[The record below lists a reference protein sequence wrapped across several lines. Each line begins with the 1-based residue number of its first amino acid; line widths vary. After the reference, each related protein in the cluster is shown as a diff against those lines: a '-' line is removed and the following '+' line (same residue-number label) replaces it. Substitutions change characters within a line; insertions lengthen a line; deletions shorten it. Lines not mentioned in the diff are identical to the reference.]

1 MWREARLIAEKDM
14 RIELRSKVATGQIAP
29 FALTIVLLFA
39 FALDP
44 DRNVL
49 TRAASGLFWVA
60 VLLSSVLAVQ
70 RSFAIESSGNAR
82 DGLRLSGVDPAAIFV
97 GKAVAIAVQL
107 LALEVVLAGAVVILY
122 DVSITGVTT
131 LFATCVF
138 TTVGLATCGTIYGA
152 LAAGAR
158 AKETLLPLLFLPI
171 VAPVLLA
178 AARSTEAAL
187 GTSAD
192 PAGTWVR
199 VLAAF
204 AVVYS
209 AVGAIAFGPLMEDS

>member
-1 MWREARLIAEKDM
+1 MWREAGLIAAKDV
-14 RIELRSKVATGQIAP
+14 RIEARSKVSTGQIAP
-29 FALTIVLLFA
+29 FALTVILLFA

-44 DRNVL
+44 DRGVL
-49 TRAASGLFWVA
+49 TRAAAGLFWVA

-82 DGLRLSGVDPAAIFV
+82 DGLRMSGVDPVSIFT
-97 GKAVAIAVQL
+97 GKAAALALQL
-107 LALEVVLAGAVVILY
+107 FVLEVVLAAAVVVLY
-122 DVSITGVTT
+122 DVSVQGVAT
-131 LFATCVF
+131 L
-138 TTVGLATCGTIYGA
+138 LATCILATVGIAVSGTVYGA

-158 AKETLLPLLFLPI
+158 AKETLLPLLFLPV

-178 AARSTEAAL
+178 AARATESAL

-192 PAGTWVR
+192 PAGTWIR

-204 AVVYS
+204 AVIYA

>member
-1 MWREARLIAEKDM
+1 MLREAQMIAAKDM

-29 FALTIVLLFA
+29 FALTVILLFA

-44 DRNVL
+44 DRSAL
-49 TRAASGLFWVA
+49 TTAAAGLFWVA

-82 DGLRLSGVDPAAIFV
+82 DGLRLSGVDPAAIFI
-97 GKAVAIAVQL
+97 GKALAIAAQL
-107 LALEVVLAGAVVILY
+107 IALQVVLAAAVVILY
-122 DVSITGVTT
+122 DVSITGIGT
-131 LFATCVF
+131 LIATCVLA
-138 TTVGLATCGTIYGA
+138 TVGLATAGTVYGA

-192 PAGTWVR
+192 PAGTWIR

-204 AVVYS
+204 AVIYA
-209 AVGAIAFGPLMEDS
+209 AVGAVAFGPLMEDS

>member
-1 MWREARLIAEKDM
+1 MWREAGLVAAKDV
-14 RIELRSKVATGQIAP
+14 RIEMRSKVATGQIAP
-29 FALTIVLLFA
+29 FALTVILLFA

-44 DRNVL
+44 DRGVL

-82 DGLRLSGVDPAAIFV
+82 DGLRMSGVDPAAVFV
-97 GKAVAIAVQL
+97 GKAAAIALQLVLLEVL
-107 LALEVVLAGAVVILY
+107 LAASVVVLY
-122 DVSITGVTT
+122 DVSVD
-131 LFATCVF
+131 
-138 TTVGLATCGTIYGA
+138 GLATLLATCLLATVGIAVAGTVYGA

-158 AKETLLPLLFLPI
+158 AKETLLPLLFLPV

-178 AARSTEAAL
+178 AARATESAL
-187 GTSAD
+187 GTAAD
-192 PAGTWVR
+192 PAGTWLR

-204 AVVYS
+204 AVIY
-209 AVGAIAFGPLMEDS
+209 AAAGAIAFGPLMEDS